1 MSGLVRF
8 IDRLSLWVGHSFA
21 WCILILT
28 LGTSYEVFVRY
39 VLGAPTGWAFD
50 VGYMM

>member
-1 MSGLVRF
+1 MLQNFLLG
-8 IDRLSLWVGHSFA
+8 IDRFSMAVGHAFA

-39 VLGAPTGWAFD
+39 VLTIPRAGPST
-50 VGYMM
+50 